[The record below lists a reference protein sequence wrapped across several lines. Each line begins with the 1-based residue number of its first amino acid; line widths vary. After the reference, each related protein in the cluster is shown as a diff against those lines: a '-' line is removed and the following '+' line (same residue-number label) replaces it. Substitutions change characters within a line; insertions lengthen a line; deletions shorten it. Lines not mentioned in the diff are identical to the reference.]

1 VIFGRK
7 RRSAPETEE
16 LVESPA
22 SPSDEREPDE
32 DSDDVID
39 AGTPD
44 EADPDEFG
52 DDESDAGID
61 VDVDDDDESVDPDE
75 DDEDDDDLAALRED
89 GPFDSEEVD
98 LDADDVARLDFG
110 SLVVTPIEGMELQL
124 QVEQQTQTI
133 QSALVVHE
141 GAAIEIALFAAPA
154 RGGLA
159 AEVRDELVTLTDEAG
174 GTATIEDGPF
184 GPQLFREVEVTT
196 PDGQRGLHRS
206 RIWLVEGPRW
216 MLRGV
221 LMGAALDEG
230 TPGRELME
238 DFFRN
243 LVVNRGSDPR
253 APGDLIPLTIP
264 QSLVEQ
270 QEG

>member
-1 VIFGRK
+1 MIFGRK
-7 RRSAPETEE
+7 RRTAPEAEE
-16 LVESPA
+16 PGETPA
-22 SPSDEREPDE
+22 SPSDAVEPDEESDEGIDAATPDEAGPDESGDDDADDESDDDEPEPDE
-32 DSDDVID
+32 D
-39 AGTPD
+39 
-44 EADPDEFG
+44 
-52 DDESDAGID
+52 
-61 VDVDDDDESVDPDE
+61 VDF
-75 DDEDDDDLAALRED
+75 AALRED

-110 SLVVTPIEGMELQL
+110 SLVLTPIEGMELQL
-124 QVEQQTQTI
+124 QVEQQSQTI
-133 QSALVVHE
+133 QSALVMHE

-154 RGGLA
+154 HGGLA
-159 AEVRDELVTLTDEAG
+159 TEVRDELVTLTGEAG
-174 GTATIEDGPF
+174 GTATVEEGPF

-243 LVVNRGSDPR
+243 LVVNRGTDPR

-270 QEG
+270 

>member
-1 VIFGRK
+1 MIFGRK
-7 RRSAPETEE
+7 RRPVPEAEE
-16 LVESPA
+16 PVESPA
-22 SPSDEREPDE
+22 SPSDALEPDE
-32 DSDDVID
+32 DSDDVIE

-44 EADPDEFG
+44 RADPDDSG
-52 DDESDAGID
+52 ADDSDDVDADDEPEPADQ
-61 VDVDDDDESVDPDE
+61 
-75 DDEDDDDLAALRED
+75 DLAILRED
-89 GPFDSEEVD
+89 GPFDSDEVD

-124 QVEQQTQTI
+124 QVEQQSQTI
-133 QSALVVHE
+133 QSALVVHD

-154 RGGLA
+154 HGGLA
-159 AEVRDELVTLTDEAG
+159 KEVRDELVTLTDEAG
-174 GTATIEDGPF
+174 GTATVEDGPF

-270 QEG
+270 